1 MQTQSQLESML
12 EYWQGKNSE
21 ARITF
26 PVNLQVANDKKVT
39 GADGNIKKIAT
50 AVRVEF
56 SDAVWREACKGLV
69 GENAPFAVLR
79 MGTKKDSEYYGSL
92 VLMPTDRSDLGA
104 TVKTYKNGRHGIVLK
119 VDGGL
124 YQFLSGTGN
133 WRVAEKP
140 AVANITYTMLPFI
153 AKDGKTQLN
162 ALRLNGTA
170 KAA

>member
-21 ARITF
+21 AKVTF
-26 PVNLQVANDKKVT
+26 PVALQVATDKKVT
-39 GADGNIKKIAT
+39 DETGTVRKVAT

-56 SDAVWREACKGLV
+56 SAAVWREACKGLV
-69 GENAPFAVLR
+69 GENAPFAILR
-79 MGTKKDSEYYGSL
+79 IGTKKDSEYYGSL

-124 YQFLSGTGN
+124 YQFLSGTGS

-140 AVANITYTMLPFI
+140 AVANVKYTMLPFL
-153 AKDGKTQLN
+153 AKDGKTTLN
-162 ALRLNGTA
+162 ALRLEGT